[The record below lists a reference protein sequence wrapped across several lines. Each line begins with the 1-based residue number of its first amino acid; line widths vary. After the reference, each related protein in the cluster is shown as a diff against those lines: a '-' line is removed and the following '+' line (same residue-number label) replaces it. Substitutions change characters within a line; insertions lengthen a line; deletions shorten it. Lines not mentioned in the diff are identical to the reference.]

1 MRLMMSAKGVK
12 ENVSVNMVNIVMV
25 VYRVSYYGKTLI
37 SRAIVIFLKDKYL
50 LEVELI
56 VSCIYK

>member
-1 MRLMMSAKGVK
+1 MSAKGVK

-37 SRAIVIFLKDKYL
+37 KSSDFNFKF
-50 LEVELI
+50 
-56 VSCIYK
+56 CIPNSKNSWEHIYNMPTQI